1 MNGLTASQSPSNTA
15 WSDLRVQIGTNVSGV
30 LAQRVQALHGL
41 QCRANMPRRMRA
53 TPSTVGYLECCA
65 DTTVGP
71 VGAAEDDASGNATR
85 GIPGVPS

>member
-15 WSDLRVQIGTNVSGV
+15 WSHRRVHTGTKLSGV

-41 QCRANMPRRMRA
+41 QCRANIARRTRA
-53 TPSTVGYLECCA
+53 TASTIGYLECCA
-65 DTTVGP
+65 GTTVVP
-71 VGAAEDDASGNATR
+71 VGAAEDDAPGNATR